1 MQVAWFLLAGSML
14 VLMAFAARWVQRLP
28 LSPAIAYMTV
38 GYALGPGGAHYFTYD
53 LQQHALPTEILAE
66 VAVLISLFAVGLRL
80 QPVWNNGWRAA
91 LRLAGIGVAVTTVL
105 AATAAWAVLGL
116 SVAAALLLAAV
127 LSPTDPVL
135 ASEVQVK
142 EAGDRDAVRLALT
155 AEGGLN
161 DGTAFPAVMLAL
173 GLFGVHSLGDFGWR
187 WVAVDL
193 FWAVSAALL
202 LGWACG
208 WSTGWLLHRL
218 RRTTHLP
225 RNEEF
230 LVLGVIAVTYGAT
243 LLIHAYGFV
252 AVFVAALALAH
263 AERARPVQRSHDDVT
278 HSSNL
283 IHFTGQC
290 ERLLEMAVV
299 VLVGV
304 ALGNVAWSWPL
315 VAFALIMLLIVRPF
329 VVFAVVPKHVL
340 SSPQRRLAAWFGIR
354 GIGSIYYIAYAITH
368 GAPWD
373 AAKQVVDATL
383 VTIALSV
390 LLHGISATP
399 VMAQYQRLTARRKA
413 RRPAA

>member
-1 MQVAWFLLAGSML
+1 MHVAWFLLAGSML

-28 LSPAIAYMTV
+28 LSPAMAYLIV
-38 GYALGPGGAHYFTYD
+38 GYALGPGGAQYFNYD
-53 LQQHALPTEILAE
+53 IGQHALPTEILAE

-80 QPVWNNGWRAA
+80 QPNWNAGWRAA
-91 LRLAGIGVAVTTVL
+91 LRLAGVGMAVTTLL
-105 AATAAWAVLGL
+105 AATAAWAILGL

-142 EAGDRDAVRLALT
+142 EPGDRDAVRLALT

-173 GLFGVHSLGDFGWR
+173 GLFGVHTLGEFGWR
-187 WVAVDL
+187 WLAVDVL
-193 FWAVSAALL
+193 WAGSAALL

-208 WSTGWLLHRL
+208 YGTGWLLHRL
-218 RRTTHLP
+218 RRTAHLP

-263 AERARPVQRSHDDVT
+263 AERAQGVQRSQEDVT

-283 IHFTGQC
+283 IYFTGQC

-304 ALGNVAWSWPL
+304 ALGNITWSWLL
-315 VAFALIMLLIVRPF
+315 VAFALTMLFVVRPL
-329 VVFAVVPKHVL
+329 VVMIVVPTHLL
-340 SSPQRRLAAWFGIR
+340 SRPQRRLAAWFGIR
-354 GIGSIYYIAYAITH
+354 GIGSIYYMAFALTH
-368 GAPWD
+368 GVPWA
-373 AAKQVVDATL
+373 AAKPVVDAML

-399 VMAQYQRLTARRKA
+399 VMEQYQRFAQRRKA
-413 RRPAA
+413 QKRAA